1 MEELRFIMQYIKRH
15 KWHYLAG
22 IITLFVVD
30 FANLYI
36 PRITGTVT
44 DGLTARTLD
53 WNGVKSCLLGL
64 LLLGLTLAVGRFLW
78 RYFLFGSARKIE
90 KELRDDLF
98 AHLEKMSVDYFNENK
113 TGDLMTRFTSDLNAI
128 RMAIGMAVISAFD
141 ATVMTVMVIGQMM
154 VYVNVKLT
162 LLALIPMVVICGG
175 TIYYGKIIH
184 SRYMERQE
192 AVSDLTDFVQE
203 SFSGIRVIKAF
214 VREQAQLKAFTKAN
228 ERTREKNLNLVRLQ
242 AVVMPLL
249 EVFIGISSLVTLI
262 YGGYLAIVGEITLG
276 RFVAFHQYVNMLVW
290 PMLACGDAIN
300 TFAQGGASIK
310 RVRAVMEEKPGVRD
324 LLPGEIRSGEPSSGG
339 QPGEGG
345 QSLERKSDGNS
356 AADREVSG
364 SRREKTSLGQEDGG
378 VRRGKSAARA
388 KSRLEAVCR
397 EEKSPAIQFPL
408 TGQITFSHL
417 TYTHKGA
424 LQPDLRDIC
433 LEVPAG
439 TTLAVIGRTGSGKST
454 LVNLMLHL
462 YNTERGMI
470 LLDGRDIN
478 AIPLQ
483 ELRRQIAY
491 VPQDNFLFSDTLKAN
506 IAFGAEGQDM
516 EKIVAAT
523 KAACIHDS
531 IMEFPDQYD
540 TIVGE
545 RGVTLSGGQKQRS
558 SIARALMKDAPILIL
573 DDALSAVDTDTEEK
587 LLRNLR
593 ENRQGK
599 TTILIAHRISTIQH
613 ADVILVLDEGRAA
626 EVGDHAGL
634 MEQKGIYYEMFEKQ
648 QLEAAM
654 GEQRAALH
662 REFGDEPPQKETGQ
676 GAARADEPSRKE
688 TGQGADQTDE
698 PSRKE
703 TGQGAV
709 RADEPLRK
717 EAAAGAALAPGKE
730 AE

>member
-1 MEELRFIMQYIKRH
+1 MEEVRFIMQYIKRH
-15 KWHYLAG
+15 KWHYFAG

-36 PRITGTVT
+36 PRMTGTIT
-44 DGLTARTLD
+44 DGLTAHTLD
-53 WNGVKSCLLGL
+53 WAGVKRCLLGL
-64 LLLGLTLAVGRFLW
+64 LLLGLTLALGRFLW

-90 KELRDDLF
+90 KELRNDMF

-175 TIYYGKIIH
+175 TIYYGKVIH
-184 SRYMERQE
+184 AKYMERQE
-192 AVSDLTDFVQE
+192 AVSDLTDYVQE

-214 VREQAQLKAFTKAN
+214 VREQAQLAAFTRAN
-228 ERTREKNLNLVRLQ
+228 EKTREKNLNLARLQ
-242 AVVMPLL
+242 AVVIPLL

-290 PMLACGDAIN
+290 PMIACGDAIS

-310 RVRAVMEEKPGVRD
+310 RMQAVMEQQPEVWDGQLVAD
-324 LLPGEIRSGEPSSGG
+324 LPKAES
-339 QPGEGG
+339 
-345 QSLERKSDGNS
+345 
-356 AADREVSG
+356 
-364 SRREKTSLGQEDGG
+364 
-378 VRRGKSAARA
+378 
-388 KSRLEAVCR
+388 
-397 EEKSPAIQFPL
+397 PL

-424 LQPDLRDIC
+424 PEPDLRDIC
-433 LEVPAG
+433 LDVPAG

-462 YNTERGMI
+462 YNTEQGMI

-478 AIPLQ
+478 TIPLKS
-483 ELRRQIAY
+483 LRRQIAY

-506 IAFGAEGQDM
+506 IAFGVEGQDM
-516 EKIVAAT
+516 ERIVAAT
-523 KAACIHDS
+523 TAACIHDS
-531 IMEFPDQYD
+531 IMEFPEGYE
-540 TIVGE
+540 TVVGE

-573 DDALSAVDTDTEEK
+573 DDALSAVDTDTEEQ

-593 ENRQGK
+593 ENRKGK

-613 ADVILVLDEGRAA
+613 ADVILVLEEGRAA
-626 EVGDHAGL
+626 EVGNHAQL
-634 MEQKGIYYEMFEKQ
+634 MELKGIYYEMFEKQ

-662 REFGDEPPQKETGQ
+662 REWDEQTP
-676 GAARADEPSRKE
+676 
-688 TGQGADQTDE
+688 DQAT
-698 PSRKE
+698 
-703 TGQGAV
+703 
-709 RADEPLRK
+709 
-717 EAAAGAALAPGKE
+717 GKE

>member
-1 MEELRFIMQYIKRH
+1 M
-15 KWHYLAG
+15 
-22 IITLFVVD
+22 
-30 FANLYI
+30 
-36 PRITGTVT
+36 
-44 DGLTARTLD
+44 
-53 WNGVKSCLLGL
+53 
-64 LLLGLTLAVGRFLW
+64 
-78 RYFLFGSARKIE
+78 
-90 KELRDDLF
+90 
-98 AHLEKMSVDYFNENK
+98 
-113 TGDLMTRFTSDLNAI
+113 
-128 RMAIGMAVISAFD
+128 
-141 ATVMTVMVIGQMM
+141 
-154 VYVNVKLT
+154 
-162 LLALIPMVVICGG
+162 
-175 TIYYGKIIH
+175 
-184 SRYMERQE
+184 
-192 AVSDLTDFVQE
+192 SDLTDYVQE

-228 ERTREKNLNLVRLQ
+228 EKTKEKNLDLVRLQ
-242 AVVMPLL
+242 AVIMPLL

-262 YGGYLAIVGEITLG
+262 YGGYLAIVGDITLG

-310 RVRAVMEEKPGVRD
+310 RVRAVMEEEPGVRD
-324 LLPGEIRSGEPSSGG
+324 LLVEEL
-339 QPGEGG
+339 QEAELQTAEEKEG
-345 QSLERKSDGNS
+345 
-356 AADREVSG
+356 AAG
-364 SRREKTSLGQEDGG
+364 
-378 VRRGKSAARA
+378 GKSAAQA
-388 KSRLEAVCR
+388 KSRLEAMTRQTAEGTCGER
-397 EEKSPAIQFPL
+397 PPL

-424 LQPDLRDIC
+424 LEPDLKDIC

-462 YNTERGMI
+462 YNTGRGMI

-478 AIPLQ
+478 TIPLK
-483 ELRRQIAY
+483 ELRQQIAY

-506 IAFGAEGQDM
+506 IAFGVEGQDM
-516 EKIVAAT
+516 ERIVAAT

-531 IMEFPDQYD
+531 IMEFPDKYD
-540 TIVGE
+540 TVVGE

-573 DDALSAVDTDTEEK
+573 DDALSAVDTDTEEQ

-626 EVGDHAGL
+626 EVGDHARL

-662 REFGDEPPQKETGQ
+662 REYGDEYPK
-676 GAARADEPSRKE
+676 DE
-688 TGQGADQTDE
+688 
-698 PSRKE
+698 
-703 TGQGAV
+703 
-709 RADEPLRK
+709 
-717 EAAAGAALAPGKE
+717 PGKE